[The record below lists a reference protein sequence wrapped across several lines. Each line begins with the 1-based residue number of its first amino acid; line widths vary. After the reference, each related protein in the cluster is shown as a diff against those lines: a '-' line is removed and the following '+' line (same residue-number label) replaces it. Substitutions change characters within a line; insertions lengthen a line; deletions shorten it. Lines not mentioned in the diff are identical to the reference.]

1 MKRYSHIIFALLA
14 CAALLLPDEATA
26 VTARQMF
33 LSDTVADIFDL
44 IEHSQR
50 LDLLDYYDNGQEVAA
65 ANALRGYSAIDT
77 VADNFMKVQL
87 TEYSDVALW
96 VTDVTAKKPKVV
108 VVKTYELP
116 MPDSDL
122 AVYEADWSLTK
133 NQEKIFA
140 RPAVAD
146 FLIAD
151 NKAERSELEQLEV
164 DEMPF
169 LTYTL
174 NPEDGALTISLN
186 AGEWMSREA
195 LTKWETKLRHT
206 LRYRWSGKRYELQ
219 R

>member
-65 ANALRGYSAIDT
+65 SNALRGYSAIDT

-195 LTKWETKLRHT
+195 LTKWKTKLRHT

>member
-1 MKRYSHIIFALLA
+1 MKRYTYTLFALLA
-14 CAALLLPDEATA
+14 CSALMLPTEAVA

-65 ANALRGYSAIDT
+65 SNALRGYSAIDT

-133 NQEKIFA
+133 NQEKIFV

-195 LTKWETKLRHT
+195 LTKWETKLRRS
-206 LRYRWSGKRYELQ
+206 LKYRWTGKRYELQ

>member
-1 MKRYSHIIFALLA
+1 MKRYTYTLSALLA
-14 CAALLLPDEATA
+14 CLALMLPAEANA

-44 IEHSQR
+44 LEHSQR
-50 LDLLDYYDNGQEVAA
+50 LDLLDYYDNGQDVVAS
-65 ANALRGYSAIDT
+65 NALRGYSAIDT

-108 VVKTYELP
+108 IVKTYELP

-151 NKAERSELEQLEV
+151 NKADRAKLEQLEA

-169 LTYTL
+169 LTYAL

-186 AGEWMSREA
+186 AGDWMSREA
-195 LTKWETKLRHT
+195 LTKWETKLRLT
-206 LRYRWSGKRYELQ
+206 LQYRWTGKRYELQ

>member
-108 VVKTYELP
+108 VVKTYEFP